1 MPGPLVLAAPAAITK
16 FAAPAATA
24 TVVKAGGIPLVAKIL
39 AALGITSVAANELK
53 KSAQNRALMKSIYDQ
68 GLGSPTGGFGYGTG
82 FGPGMFGPT
91 SGYQALIGYSNQ
103 MSDAQRD
110 QMIKNLNAIEP
121 FTDRAKKRDFERTMA
136 AARFRTQLGTQ
147 QGLTLQGQ
155 RGAQALAQ
163 DAQRAAGTALVSN
176 YQFQ

>member
-1 MPGPLVLAAPAAITK
+1 MAAFPLVPLALLGGAGLLSNQMR
-16 FAAPAATA
+16 
-24 TVVKAGGIPLVAKIL
+24 KAGQRKEIDELVKNSL
-39 AALGITSVAANELK
+39 KDRLG
-53 KSAQNRALMKSIYDQ
+53 D
-68 GLGSPTGGFGYGTG
+68 PTGGFGYQTG
-82 FGPGMFGPT
+82 YGPGMLLPT
-91 SGYQALIGYSNQ
+91 SGYQSILQYQNQ
-103 MSDAQRD
+103 MGNQQREN
-110 QMIKNLNAIEP
+110 MIKNLLAIEP
-121 FTDRAKKRDFERTMA
+121 ITDRAKARDFERNMA

>member
-1 MPGPLVLAAPAAITK
+1 MALLPLILAGAGGAFIGDQFK
-16 FAAPAATA
+16 
-24 TVVKAGGIPLVAKIL
+24 KAGERKEVRDL
-39 AALGITSVAANELK
+39 LK
-53 KSAQNRALMKSIYDQ
+53 QQKMAENY
-68 GLGSPTGGFGYGTG
+68 LGSPTGGFGYGTG

-91 SGYQALIGYSNQ
+91 SGYQALIGYTNQ
-103 MSDAQRD
+103 MSDAQRK
-110 QMIKNLNAIEP
+110 QVVKNLAAIEP
-121 FTDRAKKRDFERTMA
+121 FTDRAKRRDFERNMA